1 MRRTTSR
8 QAAFMAILSVVTAGL
23 LSSCCT
29 APRPRAYFDHA
40 NPTNTLLAFLY
51 AVDSRK
57 YYFLAD
63 LLFVPDGSPVSEEEL
78 NQEVVEIKGAIGGPD
93 HPRLEEIRKNTTIEG
108 NRAHTRLPG
117 SGKNTVEIHY
127 IAVERLRGWPVWLID
142 WEKTRGR
149 DASAEDEKEVEQTL
163 HAIFEAAEKKDLD
176 RLEGYHLFGPGFT
189 KFSERGT
196 RQDAALARSSE
207 RKGIGGLEAF
217 HPEVEDLKVDVFGRV
232 AIATFLLRYEAV
244 ASQLTQKG
252 KLRAT
257 IVFVRVGPEWRI
269 THEHFSEFQPIPD
282 GAQDS

>member
-1 MRRTTSR
+1 MRGTTSK
-8 QAAFMAILSVVTAGL
+8 QASFMAVLSMMAAGL

-29 APRPRAYFDHA
+29 APQPRAYFDHA

-63 LLFVPDGSPVSEEEL
+63 LLFVPDGSAVSEEEL
-78 NQEVVEIKGAIGGPD
+78 NQEVVEIKNAIGGPD
-93 HPRLEEIRKNTTIEG
+93 HPRLEEIRKNTKIEG
-108 NRAHTRLPG
+108 NRAHTRLTG
-117 SGKNTVEIHY
+117 SGGNPVEIHY
-127 IAVERLRGWPVWLID
+127 IAVERLKGWPVWLID

-149 DASAEDEKEVEQTL
+149 DALAEQEKEVEQTL

-176 RLEGYHLFGPGFT
+176 RLEGYHIFGPGFT
-189 KFSERGT
+189 KFSERGA
-196 RQDAALARSSE
+196 RQDAALTRSSE
-207 RKGIGGLEAF
+207 RKGIGGLDTF
-217 HPEVEDLKVDVFGRV
+217 RPEVEDLKVDVFGRV

-244 ASQLTQKG
+244 ASQETLKG
-252 KLRAT
+252 NLRAT
-257 IVFVRVGPEWRI
+257 MVFVRGGPGWRI